1 MWNYIR
7 RKRKKTINEIAI
19 ATGVSRPTIYLFEEG
34 KCQNIK
40 LMAYYLRLNGRE
52 IDKQLADI
60 LDNDYEEFYAKF
72 GDKIPPVLVEELET
86 LKKNLAG

>member
-1 MWNYIR
+1 MIKSITMWNYIR

-40 LMAYYLRLNGRE
+40 LMAYYLRLN
-52 IDKQLADI
+52 
-60 LDNDYEEFYAKF
+60 
-72 GDKIPPVLVEELET
+72 
-86 LKKNLAG
+86 

>member
-1 MWNYIR
+1 MKSITMWNYIR

-40 LMAYYLRLNGRE
+40 FITIWFINYHN
-52 IDKQLADI
+52 
-60 LDNDYEEFYAKF
+60 N
-72 GDKIPPVLVEELET
+72 
-86 LKKNLAG
+86 

>member
-1 MWNYIR
+1 MKSITMWNYIR
-7 RKRKKTINEIAI
+7 RKRKKTINEISI

-60 LDNDYEEFYAKF
+60 LDNDYEEFYAKLR
-72 GDKIPPVLVEELET
+72 GERNDQ
-86 LKKNLAG
+86 